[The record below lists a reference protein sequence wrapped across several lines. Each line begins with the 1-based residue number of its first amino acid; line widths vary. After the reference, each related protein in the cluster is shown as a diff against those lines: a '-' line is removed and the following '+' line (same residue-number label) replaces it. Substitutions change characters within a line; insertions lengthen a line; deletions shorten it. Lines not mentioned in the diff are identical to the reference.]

1 MRRLLPAHGGTDPG
15 AVYRGRQEKDD
26 NLELTL
32 EVGKIL
38 EENGID
44 VVYTRT
50 TDVYQTPFE
59 KARLANESGA
69 DYFISFHRNSSPSD
83 NQYEGVEV
91 LVYDKNGIKYD
102 MAENIVGALGELG
115 FRELG
120 VKERPGLVVLRRTKM
135 PALLVETG
143 FINSD
148 SDNDLYDEN
157 LKETAQS
164 IAGAISAR

>member
-1 MRRLLPAHGGTDPG
+1 MEEQIREPSTGG
-15 AVYRGRQEKDD
+15 GRKKDD

-91 LVYDKNGIKYD
+91 LVYDKNGSNTTWRKI
-102 MAENIVGALGELG
+102 L
-115 FRELG
+115 
-120 VKERPGLVVLRRTKM
+120 
-135 PALLVETG
+135 
-143 FINSD
+143 
-148 SDNDLYDEN
+148 
-157 LKETAQS
+157 
-164 IAGAISAR
+164 

>member
-91 LVYDKNGIKYD
+91 LVYDKNGIKFD
-102 MAENIVGALGELG
+102 MVSGNWE
-115 FRELG
+115 
-120 VKERPGLVVLRRTKM
+120 
-135 PALLVETG
+135 
-143 FINSD
+143 
-148 SDNDLYDEN
+148 
-157 LKETAQS
+157 
-164 IAGAISAR
+164 